1 MNSNVSRQVW
11 VLHKNLTYVTS
22 TADKYG
28 VYKTNGKALLLFDM
42 NSFFSFFI
50 RHFVIYCIKLDV
62 RFILLSKIY
71 ICCNEILE
79 HVILCA
85 VLLLQVPLVP
95 IVPAL
100 SVFINLYL
108 MLVLDVYTWIR
119 FGVWL
124 AIGKSVGFEFFIVV
138 DLKSSILWYIV
149 PCRPLKISQA
159 KQKLS

>member
-1 MNSNVSRQVW
+1 M
-11 VLHKNLTYVTS
+11 
-22 TADKYG
+22 
-28 VYKTNGKALLLFDM
+28 
-42 NSFFSFFI
+42 
-50 RHFVIYCIKLDV
+50 IYYIKLDV
-62 RFILLSKIY
+62 RFILHSKIC

-79 HVILCA
+79 HVILCV

-124 AIGKSVGFEFFIVV
+124 AIGKSVVF
-138 DLKSSILWYIV
+138 
-149 PCRPLKISQA
+149 
-159 KQKLS
+159 